1 MKALNL
7 LLAAALLLPA
17 CKRDKKSPL
26 LATPAG
32 GTSSVTMS
40 VRAMDLSQPPDVKA
54 VLRVLNNSGTPLT
67 DFKIGNFSVL
77 EDGKPGIPFEVGPE
91 NDPVVSVAIVLDR
104 SGTMQGTFTDFANA
118 GATTLVNALSGNDR
132 AALIEFESSARVVV
146 PFTSDKGS
154 LLSEINQP
162 AEGGATAFFDGVVFA
177 ADALA
182 AEAGL
187 KIMIFLSDGDS
198 DNASVNTAA
207 SMAAAI
213 ADTGITVYA
222 IVVGASPNDT
232 AQYTAITSPTGG
244 QMFLSPAGTGL
255 DAIFLSILNSA
266 ANQNLVYVK
275 FRKRTIA
282 EKYTIFLNY
291 GDLTA
296 KAEQKIKI

>member
-154 LLSEINQP
+154 STASSSRRTPSRTRP
-162 AEGGATAFFDGVVFA
+162 A
-177 ADALA
+177 
-182 AEAGL
+182 
-187 KIMIFLSDGDS
+187 SRS
-198 DNASVNTAA
+198 
-207 SMAAAI
+207 
-213 ADTGITVYA
+213 
-222 IVVGASPNDT
+222 
-232 AQYTAITSPTGG
+232 
-244 QMFLSPAGTGL
+244 
-255 DAIFLSILNSA
+255 
-266 ANQNLVYVK
+266 
-275 FRKRTIA
+275 
-282 EKYTIFLNY
+282 
-291 GDLTA
+291 
-296 KAEQKIKI
+296 